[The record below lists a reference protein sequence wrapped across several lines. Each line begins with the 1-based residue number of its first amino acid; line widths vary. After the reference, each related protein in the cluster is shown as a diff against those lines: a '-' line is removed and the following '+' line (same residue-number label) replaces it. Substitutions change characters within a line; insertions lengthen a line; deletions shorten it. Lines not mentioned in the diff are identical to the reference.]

1 MNIKDLDE
9 VNIKALLYDF
19 ITEKERI
26 EESIKVMRDELARRE
41 ADKQQKLEEREKQNK
56 LKNKGT

>member
-26 EESIKVMRDELARRE
+26 EESIKVMKDELIRRE
-41 ADKQQKLEEREKQNK
+41 TDKQQKLEEREKQNK

>member
-26 EESIKVMRDELARRE
+26 EESIKVMRDELVRRE
-41 ADKQQKLEEREKQNK
+41 ADKQQKLEEREKQKK

>member
-26 EESIKVMRDELARRE
+26 EESIKVMRDELVRRE

>member
-1 MNIKDLDE
+1 MQRLLE

-26 EESIKVMRDELARRE
+26 EESIKVMRDELVRRE